1 MESELQ
7 KKQLLLAA
15 DEMPLLRECAFFKS
29 EDGFMHPNRVLDFD
43 VLIYVVSGS
52 VQVVEDDQ
60 EYCILPGELLFL
72 KHGCHHYGTKRNPP
86 MTSWYYFHFYLPK
99 ITAQTRF
106 DPFESFTYACSL
118 NKENHSFFYQLPKKM
133 KMESYSN
140 IAQMQEICDLFEKR
154 NPLERLLQNTML
166 CSLLLNLYHD
176 SESDRKV
183 ALSRQRTDQM
193 IAYLQKHCEEK
204 FSSVDIETY
213 MGLSYKHLN
222 DVFKKETGMTLQKY
236 HCQMRMERAAR
247 LLQQTD
253 LTVTQISERL
263 GFDEVFYFSNVFK
276 KQMKLSPM
284 SYRKKCVRI

>member
-1 MESELQ
+1 MI
-7 KKQLLLAA
+7 LL
-15 DEMPLLRECAFFKS
+15 K
-29 EDGFMHPNRVLDFD
+29 VL
-43 VLIYVVSGS
+43 
-52 VQVVEDDQ
+52 
-60 EYCILPGELLFL
+60 
-72 KHGCHHYGTKRNPP
+72 HYAR
-86 MTSWYYFHFYLPK
+86 
-99 ITAQTRF
+99 
-106 DPFESFTYACSL
+106 SL

-133 KMESYSN
+133 KLESYSN
-140 IAQMQEICDLFEKR
+140 IAQMQEICDLFEKQKI
-154 NPLERLLQNTML
+154 PLERLLQNTML
-166 CSLLLNLYHD
+166 CQLLLNLYHD

>member
-1 MESELQ
+1 M
-7 KKQLLLAA
+7 
-15 DEMPLLRECAFFKS
+15 
-29 EDGFMHPNRVLDFD
+29 
-43 VLIYVVSGS
+43 
-52 VQVVEDDQ
+52 
-60 EYCILPGELLFL
+60 
-72 KHGCHHYGTKRNPP
+72 
-86 MTSWYYFHFYLPK
+86 
-99 ITAQTRF
+99 
-106 DPFESFTYACSL
+106 
-118 NKENHSFFYQLPKKM
+118 
-133 KMESYSN
+133 
-140 IAQMQEICDLFEKR
+140 
-154 NPLERLLQNTML
+154 QNTML

-222 DVFKKETGMTLQKY
+222 DVFQKY

-253 LTVTQISERL
+253 LTITQISERL

>member
-1 MESELQ
+1 
-7 KKQLLLAA
+7 
-15 DEMPLLRECAFFKS
+15 
-29 EDGFMHPNRVLDFD
+29 
-43 VLIYVVSGS
+43 
-52 VQVVEDDQ
+52 
-60 EYCILPGELLFL
+60 
-72 KHGCHHYGTKRNPP
+72 
-86 MTSWYYFHFYLPK
+86 
-99 ITAQTRF
+99 
-106 DPFESFTYACSL
+106 
-118 NKENHSFFYQLPKKM
+118 M
-133 KMESYSN
+133 KLESYSN
-140 IAQMQEICDLFEKR
+140 IAQMQEICGLFEKR

-166 CSLLLNLYHD
+166 CSLLLNLYND

-253 LTVTQISERL
+253 LTITQISEKL

>member
-29 EDGFMHPNRVLDFD
+29 EDGFVHPNRVLDFD

-72 KHGCHHYGTKRNPP
+72 KHGCHHYGTK
-86 MTSWYYFHFYLPK
+86 

-106 DPFESFTYACSL
+106 DPFESFTYARSL

-133 KMESYSN
+133 KLESYSN

-236 HCQMRMERAAR
+236 HCQMRMERA
-247 LLQQTD
+247 
-253 LTVTQISERL
+253 SMK
-263 GFDEVFYFSNVFK
+263 YFILVMFLKN
-276 KQMKLSPM
+276 
-284 SYRKKCVRI
+284 R

>member
-29 EDGFMHPNRVLDFD
+29 EDGFMHPNRILDFD

-106 DPFESFTYACSL
+106 DPFESFTYARSL

-133 KMESYSN
+133 KLESYSN

-222 DVFKKETGMTLQKY
+222 DVFKKETGMSSET
-236 HCQMRMERAAR
+236 AAADR
-247 LLQQTD
+247 LNCHAD
-253 LTVTQISERL
+253 
-263 GFDEVFYFSNVFK
+263 
-276 KQMKLSPM
+276 
-284 SYRKKCVRI
+284 

>member
-106 DPFESFTYACSL
+106 DPFESFTYARSL
-118 NKENHSFFYQLPKKM
+118 NKENHSFFYQLHRLTRAH
-133 KMESYSN
+133 S
-140 IAQMQEICDLFEKR
+140 
-154 NPLERLLQNTML
+154 PLSCAM
-166 CSLLLNLYHD
+166 D
-176 SESDRKV
+176 K
-183 ALSRQRTDQM
+183 
-193 IAYLQKHCEEK
+193 
-204 FSSVDIETY
+204 
-213 MGLSYKHLN
+213 
-222 DVFKKETGMTLQKY
+222 
-236 HCQMRMERAAR
+236 
-247 LLQQTD
+247 
-253 LTVTQISERL
+253 
-263 GFDEVFYFSNVFK
+263 
-276 KQMKLSPM
+276 
-284 SYRKKCVRI
+284 